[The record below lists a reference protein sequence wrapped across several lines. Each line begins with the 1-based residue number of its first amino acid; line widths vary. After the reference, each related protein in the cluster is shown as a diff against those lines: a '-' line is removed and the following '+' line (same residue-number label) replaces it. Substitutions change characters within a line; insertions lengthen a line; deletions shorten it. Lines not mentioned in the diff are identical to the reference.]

1 MEIIVHHYFHEVSNM
16 GQNGKYDHILQHL
29 HDLGVKMSALSDAV
43 DLALA
48 SEADEDAQHAAVVA
62 AKDQVISDLQAQL
75 EQSSAE
81 LQAAMANDAADA
93 QTIANKQAELDA
105 QAADTQ
111 AQIDRLNEAFPTTPP
126 VEEPPVEEVPPVEEP
141 QANPGNGGV

>member
-1 MEIIVHHYFHEVSNM
+1 
-16 GQNGKYDHILQHL
+16 
-29 HDLGVKMSALSDAV
+29 MSALSDAV